1 MRHGVPMLAAL
12 LACAAGSAVALVGNA
27 AFPLAVS
34 AAAIS
39 LGAGLLVFWVFHSDP
54 ALFLL
59 AQPCLFLT
67 WETSPLLTF
76 FFEAVL
82 ASALLFSMGLLHS
95 KTDVAYSAV
104 FLVLMGCMALLLS
117 GQSHVFFPLAI
128 FVPAA
133 GLACLVVLGLAY
145 RTMVRAGGGTQ

>member
-1 MRHGVPMLAAL
+1 MRAGVYMLVAL
-12 LACAAGSAVALVGNA
+12 FACAAGSAAALVGNP
-27 AFPLAVS
+27 AFPIAVS
-34 AAAIS
+34 VAVIS
-39 LGAGLLVFWVFHSDP
+39 TGTGLLVLRFCHSDP
-54 ALFLL
+54 TLFLL

-67 WETSPLLTF
+67 WEISPLLTF

-82 ASALLFSMGLLHS
+82 VSALLFSMGLLRT
-95 KTDVAYSAV
+95 KTDVAYSGV
-104 FLVLMGCMALLLS
+104 YLVVMGCMALLLS

>member
-1 MRHGVPMLAAL
+1 MLAAL

-104 FLVLMGCMALLLS
+104 FLVVMGCMALLLS